1 MVQICV
7 LAVVCY
13 ATLDLL
19 YAITPPTAARPL
31 HANYGYISRKILAHT
46 NTLFLFHKRKSHTHT
61 DRRAHNSHVFE
72 GGVFDSKSQ
81 AERIARHATRTPTIQ
96 PQVNECLEAEEPTV
110 MLSLSPKTP
119 HSLKCVVV
127 ATTTPVLTSTF
138 EPPSGSVQTPASLL
152 NMKRNDDAAI
162 LARGKGDEAA
172 NKGGGW
178 WLGKVSR
185 EGVRAH

>member
-1 MVQICV
+1 
-7 LAVVCY
+7 
-13 ATLDLL
+13 
-19 YAITPPTAARPL
+19 
-31 HANYGYISRKILAHT
+31 
-46 NTLFLFHKRKSHTHT
+46 
-61 DRRAHNSHVFE
+61 
-72 GGVFDSKSQ
+72 
-81 AERIARHATRTPTIQ
+81 
-96 PQVNECLEAEEPTV
+96 

>member
-1 MVQICV
+1 VVQICV
-7 LAVVCY
+7 LAVVCD
-13 ATLDLL
+13 ATLNLL
-19 YAITPPTAARPL
+19 YVITPPTAARPLYVITPPTAARPL
-31 HANYGYISRKILAHT
+31 HANYGYISPKILAHR

-110 MLSLSPKTP
+110 TLSLSPKTP

-138 EPPSGSVQTPASLL
+138 EPPSGAVQTPASLL

-162 LARGKGDEAA
+162 LA
-172 NKGGGW
+172 
-178 WLGKVSR
+178 
-185 EGVRAH
+185 